1 MVIRIAQLQ
10 LPVSPSKQK
19 TFEQVKRAA
28 CAAAQNQIDLIA
40 LPEMFSCPYE
50 VSAFPQYAEE
60 EGGPS
65 WQLGSALAKEY
76 GVYVSAGSVPE
87 IDSQGHIY
95 NTAYVFDRTG
105 HCIAKHRKVHLF
117 DIDVEGGQHFR
128 ESDILSAGHQVTT
141 FATEFGIFGLCI
153 CFDLRFPELCRLMAL
168 RGAQVILVP
177 AAFNQTTGPAHWE
190 LTFRSQAVFNQ
201 LYTVGT
207 APALD
212 LAASYH
218 SWGHSL
224 VVDPWGSVVATL
236 DESAGVQITALDLDL
251 VPSIRKQ
258 LPLLS
263 HLRYDLYHT
272 PSFN

>member
-87 IDSQGHIY
+87 IDSQGISIIPPMSSIG
-95 NTAYVFDRTG
+95 R
-105 HCIAKHRKVHLF
+105 
-117 DIDVEGGQHFR
+117 
-128 ESDILSAGHQVTT
+128 
-141 FATEFGIFGLCI
+141 
-153 CFDLRFPELCRLMAL
+153 
-168 RGAQVILVP
+168 
-177 AAFNQTTGPAHWE
+177 
-190 LTFRSQAVFNQ
+190 
-201 LYTVGT
+201 GT
-207 APALD
+207 ALPNIARCTCL
-212 LAASYH
+212 
-218 SWGHSL
+218 
-224 VVDPWGSVVATL
+224 TL
-236 DESAGVQITALDLDL
+236 TLRAD
-251 VPSIRKQ
+251 SIFVN
-258 LPLLS
+258 P
-263 HLRYDLYHT
+263 T
-272 PSFN
+272 F